1 MSGENGF
8 SVQAQVKVDGMPLS
22 DEVHGVLEQVVI
34 DQHLH
39 LPDMFTLTF
48 RDQDRQIVQDARI
61 KIGSKV
67 VIEAAAADETS
78 PQAILTAEVTT
89 IEAEYDQLGSH
100 AIVRGYDPSHR
111 FHRGRRTHTYRNVTD
126 SDLARTVAQ
135 RAGVE
140 IGQIDATQTT
150 FEHVSQSNVS
160 DWDFLKG
167 RALEIGYEVGFKD
180 GKFMFT
186 KPRDAEAGPGEGDF
200 STSNPLQLVMGQE
213 LIEFRPRV
221 TSSEQVSNVEVRGWD
236 PAKKQTVVAQA
247 PATAASADLPAK
259 PGQLAATFDAPDFVS
274 VDRPLSDQSAVEATA
289 KAVAEQIGSAFA
301 EAVGVA
307 RGNPYVRPGVPFS
320 VSVVADDFSGKY
332 TPTSVRQVFDHDG
345 YRTEF
350 TVSGRQER
358 SLLGLAVGAVGG
370 SGTRLGGGAQPING
384 VVIGIVTDNNDPEQL
399 GRVKLSF
406 PWLSDEYESDWA
418 RVAQLGAGPD
428 SGAVFLPEVHDEVL
442 VCFEFGDMRRPYV
455 LSGLYNG
462 VDKPRLGD
470 GLFDNG
476 KVTRRGFVSRRGH
489 RIVLFD
495 DSGKS
500 GIALITSDDKLRIAL
515 KETGSEIH
523 VYADGQIVIEST
535 KGIQIKSQQNLSLE
549 SSAQLTLKGEGGVKI
564 QSSGIVDIDGS
575 LIQLN

>member
-1 MSGENGF
+1 MSGENDF
-8 SVQAQVKVDGMPLS
+8 SVQAQITVDGTPVS
-22 DEVHGVLEQVVI
+22 DDLHGVLEQVAI

-48 RDQDRQIVQDARI
+48 RDQDRQVLQSARI

-78 PQAILTAEVTT
+78 PQPLLTAEVTA
-89 IEAEYDQLGSH
+89 IEADYDNLGSR

-111 FHRGRRTHTYRNVTD
+111 FHRGRRTNTYRNVTD

-140 IGQIDATQTT
+140 IGQIDETQTT
-150 FEHVSQSNVS
+150 FDHVSQSNVS

-167 RALEIGYEVGFKD
+167 RALEIGYEMGFKD

-186 KPRDAEAGPGEGDF
+186 KPREASGAPGEGDF
-200 STSNPLQLVMGQE
+200 STTDPLQLVMGHE
-213 LIEFRPRV
+213 LTEFHPRI
-221 TSSEQVSNVEVRGWD
+221 TSSEQVTNVEVRGWD
-236 PAKKQTVVAQA
+236 PARKQKVVAQA
-247 PATAASADLPAK
+247 PATASSAELQAK
-259 PGQLAATFDAPDFVS
+259 PAQLAATFNAPNFVS
-274 VDRPLSDQSAVEATA
+274 VDRPLAEQSAVEATA
-289 KAVAEQIGSAFA
+289 KAVGEQIGSAYA

-307 RGNPYVRPGVPFS
+307 RGNPHIRPGVPLS
-320 VSVVADDFSGKY
+320 VSVVADDFVGKY
-332 TPTSVRQVFDHDG
+332 TPTSARHVFDHQG

-358 SLLGLAVGAVGG
+358 SLLGLAIGAVGG
-370 SGTRLGGGAQPING
+370 SGTRLGGGATPVNG
-384 VVIGIVTDNNDPEQL
+384 VVVAIVTDNDDPQQL

-406 PWLSDEYESDWA
+406 PWLSDDYESDWV

-455 LSGLYNG
+455 LGGLYNG

-500 GIALITSDDKLRIAL
+500 GIALMTSDDKLRIAL
-515 KETGSEIH
+515 KETGSEVH
-523 VYADGQIVIEST
+523 VYGDGRIVIEST
-535 KGIQIKSQQNLSLE
+535 QGIEIKTQQNLSLE
-549 SSAQLTLKGEGGVKI
+549 SSAQLTIKGQAGVKI
-564 QSSGIVDIDGS
+564 ESGGIVDVDGS